1 MLALS
6 LIVNTGTFNNAKLVI
21 FYDIKKRRVVRA
33 LVSASVKSGK
43 SVDNKKRVLSLAE
56 QILQFVLSTDF
67 TDFTDFA
74 VRVLGYGL
82 AALLGHRY
90 LLDGLDS
97 LNGPDGR
104 ERIARKRACG
114 ERIRANGL
122 WACCPFRAST
132 FVGWVGLVGR
142 VGREK
147 TYRSQAGVRRTDS
160 R

>member
-1 MLALS
+1 M
-6 LIVNTGTFNNAKLVI
+6 GE
-21 FYDIKKRRVVRA
+21 VRA

-56 QILQFVLSTDF
+56 PRSHFVLSTDF
-67 TDFTDFA
+67 TDFAT
-74 VRVLGYGL
+74 RVSGYGF
-82 AALLGHRY
+82 AALLGLRH
-90 LLDGLDS
+90 LSDGSDSLDGS
-97 LNGPDGR
+97 GGR

-142 VGREK
+142 VGRE
-147 TYRSQAGVRRTDS
+147 RT
-160 R
+160 